1 MDVIQKE
8 GGVMISVLIVDDE
21 RLVRKTLLKIIDWEA
36 LGVGAVYEAED
47 GLRGLAA
54 VEQYAPSIIISDVKM
69 PHMNGLD
76 FVRKVRERDAPCH
89 IVFSSGYTDKQYLM
103 GAIDLHVDGY
113 IEKPLNPQE
122 IAKLIRKLVLVCQKE
137 AAESEPAFFFHGAN
151 GIPIL
156 NNKIFTLKRPTLVSF
171 GEYLRHKNAPKA
183 RALLFS
189 VCAQMRQSE
198 GTKPDYIRNVFS
210 RLALQIESAAEL
222 QGALA
227 AQNAC
232 DQFAYAAASF
242 QCLDELEEKL
252 YALTDLYFSSVLERS
267 FDPVNLVNDYLREHF
282 SESDLTVKSISQQL
296 NFSTSHLCTVY
307 KKKTGRTINA
317 ALTAIRIDAARQ
329 LLRCSDS
336 KLYAIGKQVGYPDGK
351 YFTKIFTKETGI
363 TPRQYREQHH
373 ENQHI

>member
-1 MDVIQKE
+1 
-8 GGVMISVLIVDDE
+8 MISVLIVDDE
-21 RLVRKTLLKIIDWEA
+21 RLVRKTLLKIIDWKA

-122 IAKLIRKLVLVCQKE
+122 IAKLIRRLVLICQKE
-137 AAESEPAFFFHGAN
+137 TAASQPVFFFHGAN
-151 GIPIL
+151 GRPL
-156 NNKIFTLKRPTLVSF
+156 QNSDIFTLKRSTLVAF
-171 GEYLRHKNAPKA
+171 GEHLRHKNAQKA
-183 RALLFS
+183 RELLLAI
-189 VCAQMRQSE
+189 CAQMRKSE
-198 GTKPDYIRNVFS
+198 GTDPDYIRNVFS
-210 RLALQIESAAEL
+210 RLALQIEGAAEL

-242 QCLDELEEKL
+242 QCLDALEEKL

-267 FDPVNLVNDYLREHF
+267 FDPVNLVNDYLRTHF
-282 SESDLTVKSISQQL
+282 SEHDLTVKSISQRL
-296 NFSTSHLCTVY
+296 NFSTSHLCTIY

-317 ALTAIRIDAARQ
+317 ALTTIRIDAARQ

-373 ENQHI
+373 ESHHF